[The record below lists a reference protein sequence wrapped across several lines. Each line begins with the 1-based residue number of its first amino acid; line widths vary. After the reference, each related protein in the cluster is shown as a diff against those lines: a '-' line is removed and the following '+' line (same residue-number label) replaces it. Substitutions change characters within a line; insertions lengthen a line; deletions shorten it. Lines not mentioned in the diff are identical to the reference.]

1 MPLVLWFWGILK
13 TMSVSLTAKGTRAQA
28 FALSLRRA
36 VWMLATV
43 GLALRLAFALLPLSI
58 HLVVLE
64 DDAWMVTAIAR
75 NFALGRGI
83 TADGVNPT
91 TGFQPL
97 YPLTLGALPYLAAP
111 GALDIGF
118 TANLVICALLSTLAI
133 WPLWWLARRFGGEV
147 AGLLAVA
154 LFALNP
160 YLVRVS
166 VNAMETSLGLLLLLT
181 LFVAFYRLDLS
192 RVSHILALA
201 LLTSLATLARL
212 DACLAFAAITLT
224 MGLRAAQEPRTENGR
239 TENHRTTEPQN
250 REPQNDENRHP
261 LTPSP
266 AHPFTRSPAHRIG
279 RWSVVGG
286 QWSAI
291 GLYVAATLI
300 FLAPYFA
307 FNYAVSGSLGP
318 SSGRALAYLH
328 SYGPGFTP
336 AERGDFHLTNG
347 LNALAQTS
355 AIDLDWVPAPW
366 VLALLALAFG
376 ALLAWALGRRLL
388 AALPLLLYLPV
399 PPLYYGYVLQ
409 QARERYFVGLSA
421 VLIILLAWL
430 GAELWRRRPGRAAAL
445 ALLGTAGVIVALN
458 TGEAIGFYRTK
469 LAEPE
474 QTQPTIYQAALWARD
489 NLPPDA
495 LIGAKNSGLLQYYS
509 GHVVLNIDGKLNHE
523 IVPEMEKRDLLG
535 YLRARG
541 VIYLIDR
548 QEIMANHIAFY
559 SHELGLAPNHH
570 ASTLIE
576 RIVIYGKILA
586 DTFGARLPLN
596 LDSRDAFTPTHPFSA
611 VAEIVKTFARPNQT
625 TNPVVVYRL
634 KPTGMPG
641 AP

>member
-1 MPLVLWFWGILK
+1 
-13 TMSVSLTAKGTRAQA
+13 MSISLTAKGTRAQI

-36 VWMLATV
+36 VWMLAAA

-111 GALDIGF
+111 GALDAGF
-118 TANLVICALLSTLAI
+118 TANLVICALLNTLAI
-133 WPLWWLARRFGGEV
+133 WPLWWLARHFGGEI

-166 VNAMETSLGLLLLLT
+166 VNGMETSLGLLLLLT
-181 LFVAFYRLDLS
+181 LFVAFERLDLS
-192 RVSHILALA
+192 RAWHILALA
-201 LLTSLATLARL
+201 LLTALATLARL

-224 MGLRAAQEPRTENGR
+224 MGLRAVRGPRSRSQESGVRSQESGVSRPVASRQSPVGGSLSSILY
-239 TENHRTTEPQN
+239 
-250 REPQNDENRHP
+250 P
-261 LTPSP
+261 LS
-266 AHPFTRSPAHRIG
+266 SILGG
-279 RWSVVGG
+279 RWSAVGSR
-286 QWSAI
+286 WSMI
-291 GLYVAATLI
+291 GLYVAATLV

-307 FNYAVSGSLGP
+307 FNYVISGSLGP

-328 SYGPGFTP
+328 SYGPGVTP

-355 AIDLDWVPAPW
+355 AISLEWAPSPW
-366 VLALLALAFG
+366 VLAVLALAFG
-376 ALLAWALGRRLL
+376 ALLAWVFGRRLL
-388 AALPLLLYLPV
+388 AALPLLLYLAV

-421 VLIILLAWL
+421 VLIVLLAWL
-430 GAELWRRRPGRAAAL
+430 GAELWRRRPGRATALVLLSAAS
-445 ALLGTAGVIVALN
+445 VIVALN

-469 LAEPE
+469 LAEPQ

-523 IVPEMEKRDLLG
+523 IVPEMEKRNLLG

-541 VIYLIDR
+541 VTYLIDR

-559 SHELGLAPNHH
+559 SHELGLAPNHR

-576 RIVIYGKILA
+576 RVIIYGKILA
-586 DTFGARLPLN
+586 DTFGARLQLN
-596 LDSRDAFTPTHPFSA
+596 LDSRDAFTPTHPFSD
-611 VAEIVKTFARPNQT
+611 VAEIVKTFARPNQA

-634 KPTGMPG
+634 KPTGTPG